1 MTYDIDV
8 FPNLTTI
15 IEDETLTSYHLTTL
29 LPTRAMGNGWGAVN
43 GGDGFEFNIPVPNE
57 IQSADPTWENCI
69 MGFPHPLERRI
80 LSPITA
86 SPTPVMEESRNLF
99 FTSSMPLPKA
109 TRVAS
114 IPQSTMPPNP

>member
-8 FPNLTTI
+8 FSNLTTI
-15 IEDETLTSYHLTTL
+15 IEDETLTSYHRTTL
-29 LPTRAMGNGWGAVN
+29 LPTRAMWNGWGAVN
-43 GGDGFEFNIPVPNE
+43 GGDGFEFNIPVPHE

-86 SPTPVMEESRNLF
+86 SPTAVTGEPKNLF

-109 TRVAS
+109 TRAVS
-114 IPQSTMPPNP
+114 MPYSTMPPSP